1 MLLQH
6 TPNWARFTPDATFTQ
21 VEQISE
27 TAGVMHVKYRVPV
40 TSSRDV
46 VLYQAQL
53 LPEELADVTPPGSTA
68 AAFAAIAR
76 SILHPHC
83 PTRRNTVRARL
94 LIAVTLFFGTGDGTK
109 IVSFQQCVLAGCV
122 MLCAA
127 LQLHA
132 RTTADAHLSTF
143 QRRPS
148 RHNSRLHREQGAC
161 PRQGAAQR
169 NAPRYDRARLN
180 DGGA

>member
-1 MLLQH
+1 MLSQH

-21 VEQISE
+21 IEQISE
-27 TAGVMHVKYRVPV
+27 IAGVMHVKYRVPV
-40 TSSRDV
+40 ISSRDV

-53 LPEELADVTPPGSTA
+53 REEELADVTPSGSTV
-68 AAFAAIAR
+68 AAFAAVAR

-94 LIAVTLFFGTGDGTK
+94 LIAVTLFFGTADGTK
-109 IVSFQQCVLAGCV
+109 IVSFQQCVLAGCFLV
-122 MLCAA
+122 
-127 LQLHA
+127 HA
-132 RTTADAHLSTF
+132 RITLTRTCAIL

-148 RHNSRLHREQGAC
+148 RHHPRLHSEQSAG

-169 NAPRYDRARLN
+169 DAPRYD
-180 DGGA
+180 